1 VRLAIWIHIQQQ
13 TLKNQQDNIDL
24 RLKKESETT
33 LFTDKILQQV
43 NNLEEPDRDPI
54 LPAEG
59 PTAARTNHQFDR
71 KLKR

>member
-59 PTAARTNHQFDR
+59 LTAARTNHQFDR